1 LRVALAQDDRR
12 GRAPFAAAEGS
23 SMDRM
28 NDRTSAWRPRASH
41 AASWHGAW
49 GALLILS
56 GVLAVAM
63 SFVAAFATALLF
75 AWLLIVGGIGEVAYA
90 IQTRHERGFGWK
102 FVGGVLTLAL
112 GILVLLAP
120 LAGAASLGLMV
131 GAFLLMG
138 GIARTVLAFT
148 LRPAHGWGWV
158 LADGLLSIAIAVLI
172 AAGWPGASV
181 GFIGV
186 LTGLWLIWAGLWR
199 LLRRADA
206 AAA

>member
-1 LRVALAQDDRR
+1 MNRLDSR
-12 GRAPFAAAEGS
+12 GDAPRLHGPDAG
-23 SMDRM
+23 
-28 NDRTSAWRPRASH
+28 
-41 AASWHGAW
+41 WHTAW
-49 GALLILS
+49 GVLLIVAGL
-56 GVLAVAM
+56 LAVALP
-63 SFVAAFATALLF
+63 FVAAFATALLF

-112 GILVLLAP
+112 GIMVLFAP
-120 LAGAASLGLMV
+120 LAGAASLGLLV

-158 LADGLLSIAIAVLI
+158 LADGLLSMAIAVLI

-186 LTGLWLIWAGLWR
+186 LTGLWLIWAGFWR
-199 LLRRADA
+199 VARRADPVA
-206 AAA
+206 G

>member
-1 LRVALAQDDRR
+1 
-12 GRAPFAAAEGS
+12 
-23 SMDRM
+23 MDRL
-28 NDRTSAWRPRASH
+28 DLATSGSRH
-41 AASWHGAW
+41 AVGWHTAW
-49 GALLILS
+49 GVLLIAS

-63 SFVAAFATALLF
+63 PFVAAFATALLF
-75 AWLLIVGGIGEVAYA
+75 AWLLIVGGIAEVAYA
-90 IQTRHERGFGWK
+90 IQTRHEAGFGWK

-120 LAGAASLGLMV
+120 LAGAASLGLLV

-138 GIARTVLAFT
+138 GIARTVLAFA

-172 AAGWPGASV
+172 AIGWPGASV

-199 LLRRADA
+199 VARRADRA
-206 AAA
+206 PA